1 MAIFSIDRR
10 LVDNAGGKTVLRKG
24 RYIWGPDLFQVGSQ
38 QVSGI
43 WDRNLGVAPALLKAQ
58 FQSRVSVHAK
68 LLEGLRD
75 SLASFALG

>member
-1 MAIFSIDRR
+1 MR

-24 RYIWGPDLFQVGSQ
+24 RYIWGPDLF
-38 QVSGI
+38 SGWFPTSI
-43 WDRNLGVAPALLKAQ
+43 RNLGVAPALLKAQ

>member
-1 MAIFSIDRR
+1 MR
-10 LVDNAGGKTVLRKG
+10 LVDNAGGNTILWKG
-24 RYIWGPDLFQVGSQ
+24 RYIWGPDLF
-38 QVSGI
+38 SGWFPTGI
-43 WDRNLGVAPALLKAQ
+43 RNLGVAPALLKAQ